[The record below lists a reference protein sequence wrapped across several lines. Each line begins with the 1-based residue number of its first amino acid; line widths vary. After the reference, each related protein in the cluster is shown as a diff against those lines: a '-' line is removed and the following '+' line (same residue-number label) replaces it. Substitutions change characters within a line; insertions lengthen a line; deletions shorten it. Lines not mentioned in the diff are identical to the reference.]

1 MIFQLPILLSE
12 FLNFGYLPTHHYILF
27 LFILLCIYLGEEPE
41 TWTLA
46 QFGTNYLIYLL
57 GQTIA
62 NIHIALVYCPTME
75 QQILFS
81 VGITIWM
88 LPIYTVIVFT
98 GYIFAQFCRTL
109 TENYRQLRYDIGL
122 KSKQVKKRNLFYTEV
137 IKKGLPRRYDRLHD
151 NLEQV
156 ADVFDNAIFF
166 DYFFNVTA
174 LLVSDAI

>member
-1 MIFQLPILLSE
+1 MGARIV
-12 FLNFGYLPTHHYILF
+12 HYIVKF
-27 LFILLCIYLGEEPE
+27 TISRFVILRGLSVYYFFYILSFVGEDPE

-109 TENYRQLRYDIGL
+109 TENYRQLRYDIGQ
-122 KSKQVKKRNLFYTEV
+122 KSKQVKKRNLFYAEV
-137 IKKGLPRRYDRLHD
+137 IKKGLPRRYDR
-151 NLEQV
+151 
-156 ADVFDNAIFF
+156 
-166 DYFFNVTA
+166 
-174 LLVSDAI
+174 

>member
-1 MIFQLPILLSE
+1 M
-12 FLNFGYLPTHHYILF
+12 TKHHKYI
-27 LFILLCIYLGEEPE
+27 ILLCIIIHIILGEDPE

-98 GYIFAQFCRTL
+98 RYIFAQFCRTL
-109 TENYRQLRYDIGL
+109 TENYRQLRHDIGL
-122 KSKQVKKRNLFYTEV
+122 KSKQVKKRNLLYAEV

-156 ADVFDNAIFF
+156 ADVFDNVIFF

-174 LLVSDAI
+174 LLVSKKKSV